1 MVKEQR
7 LESVIKAIGQ
17 KKEKGNLVEKQRI
30 EEVQYKFY
38 CKNAKKMDELKDGT
52 VNLMITSPPYFD
64 LKEYN
69 KDNNHKNQIGEKG
82 SYESYLEGL
91 NSVWKEC
98 VRVLAPDGKMCI
110 NIMPLFLSG
119 NETKYKR
126 RVTKLMITDIEN
138 FMNSTGEMFT
148 HAMFI
153 WDKRK
158 IVRFSS
164 FGSYPYPPNIFS
176 TFPYEWIIVFSKK
189 GKRKQVPKKI
199 KELSKIPTKEWQ
211 DWAVNS
217 LWEMQPEKAKKIGH
231 PAPFP
236 EELPRRLIK
245 LFSFVND
252 VVLDPFAGSGT
263 TIKVANELGRNA
275 VGYEI
280 NPEYIKI
287 AKKRLSQKLLN
298 LHGK

>member
-1 MVKEQR
+1 MVKNVKNKVR
-7 LESVIKAIGQ
+7 LYCKDSKNMSDLESGA
-17 KKEKGNLVEKQRI
+17 
-30 EEVQYKFY
+30 
-38 CKNAKKMDELKDGT
+38 

-69 KDNNHKNQIGEKG
+69 KKDNHPEQIG
-82 SYESYLEGL
+82 SISNYQDYVSNL
-91 NSVWKEC
+91 NAVWKEC

-119 NETKYKR
+119 TETSFKR
-126 RVTKLMITDIEN
+126 RVTKLVITDIEK
-138 FMNSTGEMFT
+138 FMESTGEMFL
-148 HAMFI
+148 HALFI

-176 TFPYEWIIVFSKK
+176 TFPFEWIIVFSKK
-189 GKRKQVPKKI
+189 GKRPPVSKEI
-199 KELSKIPTKEWQ
+199 KEKSKITVKEWQ
-211 DWAVNS
+211 GWAINS
-217 LWEMQPEKAKKIGH
+217 LWDLAENGKKSSKKEEQVPGWVTNHLWEMQPAKAKTIGH

-245 LFSFVND
+245 LYSFWGD
-252 VVLDPFAGSGT
+252 TVLDPFLGSGT
-263 TIKVANELGRNA
+263 TAIAACKLGRNA

-280 NPEYIKI
+280 NPDYIKI
-287 AKKRLSQKLLN
+287 AKQKISLLTPELSVE
-298 LHGK
+298 

>member
-7 LESVIKAIGQ
+7 LAQVSKAIKQ
-17 KKEKGNLVEKQRI
+17 KREQLDMEKEQGI

-38 CKNAKKMDELKDGT
+38 CKDSKNMSELKDGS

-69 KDNNHKNQIGEKG
+69 KDKNHSDQIGKKG
-82 SYESYLEGL
+82 NYDVYLENL
-91 NSVWKEC
+91 NTVWKEC
-98 VRVLAPDGKMCI
+98 VRVMAPDGKICI

-119 NETKYKR
+119 NETPYQR

-138 FMNSTGEMFT
+138 FMQSTEEMFT

-176 TFPYEWIIVFSKK
+176 TFPYEWIVVFSKK
-189 GKRKQVPKKI
+189 GKREKVSKKI
-199 KELSKIPTKEWQ
+199 KELSKISTKEWQ

-217 LWEMQPEKAKKIGH
+217 FWEMQPEKAKKIGH

-245 LFSFVND
+245 LFSFVGD

-280 NPEYIKI
+280 NPEYIEL
-287 AKKRLSQKLLN
+287 AKRRMSQKILN
-298 LHGK
+298 LQA